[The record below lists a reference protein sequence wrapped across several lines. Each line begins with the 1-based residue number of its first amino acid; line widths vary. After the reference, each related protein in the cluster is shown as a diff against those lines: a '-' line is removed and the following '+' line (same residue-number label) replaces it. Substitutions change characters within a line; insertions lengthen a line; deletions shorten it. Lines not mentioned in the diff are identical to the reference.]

1 MINSILSFFF
11 LLLFLFSFFCSSYFW
26 LENKKLKTKVLQS
39 EINLEMASKFFLEE
53 ANTKVS
59 NEDQAREDFIKFLSD
74 SRDWSY
80 SYIENAQEM
89 IHKFIKDVEPEI
101 NYFDEYGAVGE
112 GWPHYYSMKKI
123 SSAYKE
129 LKGLLPED
137 YGRIDE

>member
-1 MINSILSFFF
+1 MIDAIVSLT
-11 LLLFLFSFFCSSYFW
+11 LLILFLFSFFSSSYFW
-26 LENKKLKTKVLQS
+26 LQNKKLKVLIAQT
-39 EINLEMASKFFLEE
+39 EINLEIASKFFVEE
-53 ANTKVS
+53 F
-59 NEDQAREDFIKFLSD
+59 NEKQDNEQQAKDDFIKFLSD

-80 SYIENAQEM
+80 TYIEDVQST
-89 IHKFIKDVEPEI
+89 IGKFIKDIEPEM

-137 YGRIDE
+137 YGKID